1 MKKIIISF
9 LIALFLAVNVKA
21 QLVENIG
28 DRTLNPTP
36 KFEQLDRTLI
46 KTNNLINRS
55 VLFTDHARFYK
66 DSVGVNNYSGWLQL
80 YIEIYNGYFDNK
92 NFIALDS
99 VKSKVKQYKN
109 NNIIPILIMDL
120 EYNQLKPTALLD
132 SLIIDDN
139 GIFKDVFPRTQNPYE
154 TQRVFSFTPSTNSI
168 YKNDYTFLV
177 SKEFFFTNQDTL
189 PSNILIDFGDGHG
202 YKVVNWET

>member
-66 DSVGVNNYSGWLQL
+66 DNMAYS
-80 YIEIYNGYFDNK
+80 I
-92 NFIALDS
+92 
-99 VKSKVKQYKN
+99 
-109 NNIIPILIMDL
+109 
-120 EYNQLKPTALLD
+120 
-132 SLIIDDN
+132 
-139 GIFKDVFPRTQNPYE
+139 
-154 TQRVFSFTPSTNSI
+154 
-168 YKNDYTFLV
+168 
-177 SKEFFFTNQDTL
+177 
-189 PSNILIDFGDGHG
+189 
-202 YKVVNWET
+202 